1 MPEDFDYAIL
11 VFDVDLGTKIS
22 SLIGHQGGVIDLCF
36 SADGE
41 KVGAVSADFAIRVWN
56 AATGKVVT
64 EIHRD
69 VALLRFWFSPD
80 GTQFVIFGDE
90 DGVRVF
96 DSDGGI
102 EYFALNQNKQSL
114 NDLCFSPDGTRIVAD
129 ASGFIF
135 IWDAKTGELLQVI
148 AGSGDIRAIAADV
161 EGKSL
166 RLLERG
172 GEAIVETA
180 SGQIVA
186 RYPGWLS
193 HIATH
198 PDGRTWAG
206 ANSNYLALI
215 HLEGGNNS

>member
-1 MPEDFDYAIL
+1 M
-11 VFDVDLGTKIS
+11 
-22 SLIGHQGGVIDLCF
+22 
-36 SADGE
+36 
-41 KVGAVSADFAIRVWN
+41 
-56 AATGKVVT
+56 
-64 EIHRD
+64 
-69 VALLRFWFSPD
+69 WFSPD
-80 GTQFVIFGDE
+80 GTQIVTFGDE
-90 DGVRVF
+90 DGLRVF

-102 EYFALNQNKQSL
+102 EYFPLDQNKQSI

-129 ASGFIF
+129 TSGPIF

-161 EGKSL
+161 EGQSL
-166 RLLERG
+166 RLLQRG
-172 GEAIVETA
+172 GETIVETA

-186 RYPGWLS
+186 RYPDWLS

-206 ANSNYLALI
+206 ASSNYLALI